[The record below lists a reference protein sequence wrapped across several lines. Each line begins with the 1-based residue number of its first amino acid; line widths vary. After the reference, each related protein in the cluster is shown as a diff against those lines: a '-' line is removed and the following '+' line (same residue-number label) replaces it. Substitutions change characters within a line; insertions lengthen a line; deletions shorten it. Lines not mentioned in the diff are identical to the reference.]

1 MKKLKIEE
9 IKVYENLENKLAECP
24 FCVLEKCYEEQ
35 LMHSILGE
43 RIMDVDFYPKIGNE
57 HNFCENH
64 IEKLNRGSDKL
75 GLAIMLDKIINEE
88 KKKLYKNKTLQ
99 KNDNSIVKKLLSL
112 SKNPSRPSNIKA
124 NCECFICCKLD
135 ENNKDNIKVTI
146 ELWKKDIDFRE
157 LYKNSRGFCSN
168 HYINMINELE
178 KLPENKGIADMYEV
192 TNQIHIKNLER
203 LQEELQWFIKKFDYL
218 NADKP
223 WGTSKDSVQRAL
235 EKLLGNY

>member
-9 IKVYENLENKLAECP
+9 IKIYETFENKLAECP
-24 FCVLEKCYEEQ
+24 FCVIEKNYEEQ

-43 RIMDVDFYPKIGNE
+43 RIMDIDFYPKIGNE
-57 HNFCENH
+57 HKVCENH

-88 KKKLYKNKTLQ
+88 KKKLHNNKILQ
-99 KNDNSIVKKLLSL
+99 KNDNSIVKKLISL
-112 SKNPSRPSNIKA
+112 SKNRRRPLNGKA
-124 NCECFICCKLD
+124 NYECFICSKLD
-135 ENNKDNIKVTI
+135 ESNSDNIKVTI
-146 ELWKKDIDFRE
+146 ELWKKDMDFRR
-157 LYKNSRGFCSN
+157 LYKDSRGFCN
-168 HYINMINELE
+168 KHYINMINEFE
-178 KLPENKGIADMYEV
+178 KSAENKGIADMYEV
-192 TNQIHIKNLER
+192 TNEIHLKNLER

-235 EKLLGNY
+235 QKLLGNY